1 MHQTIEN
8 TAYCLNCTHEWPAT
22 WSLTQEPTL
31 VCPKCQWRLSVP
43 EEFVSSG
50 WWASQEVVE
59 RFEGHSEVQDERFD
73 KLLDV
78 ELKRKTVVA
87 VGILLLLASLLIITL
102 AALGAITA

>member
-1 MHQTIEN
+1 
-8 TAYCLNCTHEWPAT
+8 
-22 WSLTQEPTL
+22 
-31 VCPKCQWRLSVP
+31 VP

>member
-8 TAYCLNCTHEWPAT
+8 TAYCLNCTHEWAAT
-22 WSLTQEPTL
+22 WSLTKEPTL

-59 RFEGHSEVQDERFD
+59 RFEGYYEDQEVSFD
-73 KLLDV
+73 TLLDV
-78 ELKRKTVVA
+78 GLKQKSLFI
-87 VGILLLLASLLIITL
+87 VGILLILASMLIIL
-102 AALGAITA
+102 LVSLGLISG